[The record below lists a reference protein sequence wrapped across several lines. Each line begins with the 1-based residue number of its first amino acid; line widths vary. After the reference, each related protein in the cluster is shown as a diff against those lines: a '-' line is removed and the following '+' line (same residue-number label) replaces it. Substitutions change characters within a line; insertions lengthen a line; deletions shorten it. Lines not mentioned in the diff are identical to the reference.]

1 MVTGKKMDN
10 LTQEGFI
17 NRARNLEPLKAIQEI
32 GKKITGRSPEDIAR
46 INNETSMELVRALV
60 GSRGQEAGR
69 VLQSLTRSNQVP
81 ENAALASR
89 NLAEMLVRAMTP
101 APGGVVGTSDMI
113 NALTRTR

>member
-1 MVTGKKMDN
+1 MDN

-17 NRARNLEPLKAIQEI
+17 NRARNLEPWKAIQEI
-32 GKKITGRSPEDIAR
+32 GRKITGRSPEDIAR

-60 GSRGQEAGR
+60 GSRGQEAGK